1 MNLNAIRSQSRES
14 KEINNEHDEL
24 KSREKENLEVFNALQ
39 NMFKDLELDWLIGI
53 FVNSV
58 KNTRIIVVWRFLFDL
73 EDSLQRWKVL
83 SKR

>member
-1 MNLNAIRSQSRES
+1 MNAILSQSHES
-14 KEINNEHDEL
+14 KEINHEHDEL